1 MYANL
6 ILPDS
11 LIIVD
16 DVSLSLATTGSIV
29 NINSNFSSQ
38 FLTTLVTFAIFTLDA
53 GYYYCSS
60 WWTRK
65 SPPASALRY
74 TLYAHS
80 AL

>member
-1 MYANL
+1 MFQDNSFVLYVRQSDFAHC
-6 ILPDS
+6 PDS

-53 GYYYCSS
+53 GYYYLGELE
-60 WWTRK
+60 K
-65 SPPASALRY
+65 VLLPL
-74 TLYAHS
+74 H
-80 AL
+80 